1 MAGKCVRFMAGVP
14 VFINLTCPG
23 HRLCGCI
30 HKPGTLMQSVL
41 KYKLSLDSP
50 LLLVWSAVALALMA
64 ALFHESFLWMAD
76 QWFNTEE
83 YSHGVMIPAVAA
95 YLAWQRRARLVHDTQ
110 SANVFGLGLM
120 VLALGMFVIADLATI
135 YVGVLLSFLL
145 CFYGLVWMTLGWRN
159 TRELLAPLF
168 ILVFMVPLP
177 AFINNNL
184 SAELQLISSQLGVAF
199 IRLFD
204 ISVYLEGNVIDLGS
218 YKLQVVDACS
228 GLRYLYPLVALGFIL
243 AYLCEIPLWKRA
255 ILFLSTIPITVI
267 MNSIRIGAIGVSVE
281 YWGPEMAEGLLHDIE
296 GWFMF
301 MASLAVLIAE
311 LIILLRITGDRRRL
325 GEVFV
330 MDDAP
335 ADKDAHATP
344 GGGLPVIFP
353 AAGLVAV
360 VVALIFSLGSGEE
373 EEIVPE
379 RVSLNHFPLLVGDWY
394 GTPDALES
402 VYIEELKFDDYMMA
416 NYRKGNEH
424 LNFYIAYYGSQKKG
438 ESAHSPRSCIPGG
451 GWQITSIEGHHL
463 GELYLNSQPLMA
475 NRAVIQKGEHRQVVY
490 YWFQQRGRI
499 ITNEYLVK
507 WYLFWDALTMNRSDG
522 ALVRL
527 TVPLARNQ
535 PLTTAD
541 AAAADFMAQVQHR
554 LNDFIPE

>member
-14 VFINLTCPG
+14 VFINLTCLG

-30 HKPGTLMQSVL
+30 HKPGTIMQSVF

-50 LLLVWSAVALALMA
+50 LLLMWCAVALALLGV
-64 ALFHESFLWMAD
+64 LFHESFLWMAD

-83 YSHGVMIPAVAA
+83 YSHGVMIPAVAI

-110 SANVFGLGLM
+110 SANGIGLGLM
-120 VLALGMFVIADLATI
+120 VLALGLFVITDLATI
-135 YVGVLLSFLL
+135 YVGVLLSFLM

-159 TRELLAPLF
+159 TRELMAPLL

-243 AYLCEIPLWKRA
+243 AYLCEIPLWKRVV
-255 ILFLSTIPITVI
+255 LFVSTIPITVI

-301 MASLAVLIAE
+301 MASLAVLIVE
-311 LIILLRITGDRRRL
+311 LVLLLRLTGDRRNL
-325 GEVFV
+325 TDVFV
-330 MDDAP
+330 IDASQT
-335 ADKDAHATP
+335 ATRDNEDLKR
-344 GGGLPVIFP
+344 GLPVLFP
-353 AAGLVAV
+353 LAGFLAV
-360 VVALIFSLGSGEE
+360 VSVLLFSLTNSKG

-379 RVSLNHFPLLVGDWY
+379 RLSLNHFPLLVGDWY

-402 VYIEELKFDDYMMA
+402 VYIEELKFDDYLMA
-416 NYRKGNEH
+416 NYRKGRDH

-451 GWQITSIEGHHL
+451 GWQITSLETQHL
-463 GELYLNSQPLMA
+463 GGLYLNSQPLMA

-507 WYLFWDALTMNRSDG
+507 WYLFWDALTLNRSDG

-527 TVPLARNQ
+527 TIPLERNQ
-535 PLTTAD
+535 PLDAAD
-541 AAAADFMAQVQHR
+541 HAAADFMVQIQHR
-554 LNDFIPE
+554 LNDFIPQ